1 MRNIFILGVLLVA
14 ASAAGWFSIDR
25 EDGQTKITINRD
37 EIRNDA
43 KEAIS
48 KGKKLLDERKGE
60 FRYTEGY
67 EQANQSNSSLFPN
80 GSNASGQPN
89 SELRYTQQGG
99 QYNAPGG
106 YTPPPYIPLN
116 SSNQSNSFPRQTQ
129 AGETNNQ
136 FGPTPRY

>member
-43 KEAIS
+43 KEAIA
-48 KGKKLLDERKGE
+48 KGKQYLDERKSE
-60 FRYTEGY
+60 YRYSEGY
-67 EQANQSNSSLFPN
+67 EQANQPGVNPYSNGQTY
-80 GSNASGQPN
+80 GSQDNSG
-89 SELRYTQQGG
+89 LRYTQEGG
-99 QYNAPGG
+99 QYNAQGR

-116 SSNQSNSFPRQTQ
+116 SSNQSNDYPYRPQ
-129 AGETNNQ
+129 AAESTA
-136 FGPTPRY
+136 PYSAAPRY